1 MADRLVSVVIPVY
14 NEDRNIPACLRAMEA
29 ALAGLDH
36 EVLVCYDFEGDTTPG
51 AIDAMPDR
59 PPSVRAVKNDLGRGP
74 AWAIRAGF
82 QAAAGDVIVVTM
94 ADLSDPP
101 EAIPLMAVRIRAG
114 AHVVAGSRYMPGGSQ
129 AGGPRLKAFLSRAA
143 GLSLRLIAGLNTHDA
158 TNSFRAY
165 SRRLLRTVTIES
177 DRGFEIGLELTV
189 KAHLMGLRVE
199 EVPTAWRD
207 RSAGQS
213 RFRILKWLPAYLR
226 WYVRGL
232 VGRRRRA

>member
-1 MADRLVSVVIPVY
+1 MADRLVSVVIPVH
-14 NEDRNIPACLRAMEA
+14 NEDRNIQPCLRALAA

-51 AIDAMPDR
+51 AIEAMPDR
-59 PPSVRAVKNDLGRGP
+59 PASARAVKNDLGRGP
-74 AWAIRAGF
+74 AWAIRAGL

-101 EAIPLMAVRIRAG
+101 EAIRLMAERIRAG
-114 AHVVAGSRYMPGGSQ
+114 ADVVAGSRYMPGGSQ
-129 AGGPRLKAFLSRAA
+129 TGGPRLKAFLSRAA
-143 GLSLRLIAGLNTHDA
+143 GLSLRLLAGLNTHDA

-165 SRRLLRTVTIES
+165 SRRLLQTVTIES

-189 KAHLMGLRVE
+189 KAHRMGLRIE

-207 RSAGQS
+207 RSAGRS
-213 RFRILKWLPAYLR
+213 RFRILQWLPAYLR
-226 WYVRGL
+226 WYLRGL
-232 VGRRRRA
+232 VGRRRR